1 MYIHE
6 AVEKAVKENGK
17 IIRSSARRPESDI
30 YSEIT
35 PTNSYDACLIT
46 VLHDGKPRKTAGRWN
61 PTADDLMADD
71 WNEFRDKVSNCQQ
84 SFLFLILH
92 LYDGDI
98 GKGTIVDCIVG
109 VTIVEKTITPKFA
122 QNIFN
127 VFE

>member
-46 VLHDGKPRKTAGRWN
+46 LN
-61 PTADDLMADD
+61 
-71 WNEFRDKVSNCQQ
+71 FRYWDFSLFAYLFY
-84 SFLFLILH
+84 SFYAVHSILRSK
-92 LYDGDI
+92 I
-98 GKGTIVDCIVG
+98 GESLKNRLT
-109 VTIVEKTITPKFA
+109 
-122 QNIFN
+122 N
-127 VFE
+127 

>member
-46 VLHDGKPRKTAGRWN
+46 VLHDGENQR
-61 PTADDLMADD
+61 
-71 WNEFRDKVSNCQQ
+71 F
-84 SFLFLILH
+84 F
-92 LYDGDI
+92 
-98 GKGTIVDCIVG
+98 
-109 VTIVEKTITPKFA
+109 
-122 QNIFN
+122 
-127 VFE
+127 VFFPC

>member
-46 VLHDGKPRKTAGRWN
+46 VLHDGKPRK
-61 PTADDLMADD
+61 
-71 WNEFRDKVSNCQQ
+71 QQ
-84 SFLFLILH
+84 G
-92 LYDGDI
+92 DGI
-98 GKGTIVDCIVG
+98 RQRMI
-109 VTIVEKTITPKFA
+109 
-122 QNIFN
+122 
-127 VFE
+127 